1 MDAVL
6 QNALATRHEVR
17 REAVEGC
24 GKTMTMLIAALKML
38 KDESDKVRMA
48 AARPWPLPRMAEC
61 RKIHS
66 DNIAAGQA
74 LLR

>member
-1 MDAVL
+1 
-6 QNALATRHEVR
+6 
-17 REAVEGC
+17 
-24 GKTMTMLIAALKML
+24 MTMLIAALKML